1 MQFWKKVYNNSCS
14 KTACCVQF
22 AFNIEHPGSSLAPI
36 RIQTPL
42 LPYLSKVLQ
51 FKSDHGPDKDCTG
64 AVWSAPQ
71 SEVLLSCSF
80 CVLIFPPTF
89 LLAVRVDL
97 FSFLLVISRI
107 REKKSVMWAACTC
120 VSPANCQWH
129 PKGKSNRRLI
139 SASFLSVFHIILCLY
154 SIQSMPHSAWS
165 VLLKDT
171 FNYSMCPGWI
181 QISVLNF
188 KSVLVLAEGSFTSS
202 SFFYSLFVVFN
213 SVFRTMH
220 YGFCPFYCCSHH

>member
-1 MQFWKKVYNNSCS
+1 
-14 KTACCVQF
+14 
-22 AFNIEHPGSSLAPI
+22 
-36 RIQTPL
+36 
-42 LPYLSKVLQ
+42 
-51 FKSDHGPDKDCTG
+51 
-64 AVWSAPQ
+64 
-71 SEVLLSCSF
+71 
-80 CVLIFPPTF
+80 
-89 LLAVRVDL
+89 
-97 FSFLLVISRI
+97 
-107 REKKSVMWAACTC
+107 MWAACTC

-139 SASFLSVFHIILCLY
+139 SASFFSVFHIILCLY

-171 FNYSMCPGWI
+171 FNYSMCSGWI

-220 YGFCPFYCCSHH
+220 YGFCPFYCSTKTKLPWPRSNHRIAAACTRNPQIQPFTFDTKNDTWGVSTNTNWHLVSLIL